1 MTIVVL
7 LRLAAVAAAASASS
21 TITTA
26 AADKFNNVYRNDGT
40 SPNLPGDSTP
50 GEQHQQRLAVVVHGK
65 PSELDNALEAIDT
78 WPHVCF
84 PYRLQYTE
92 LVFLLDTEGDG
103 SSSSSNHRLQPR
115 VVLEKQL
122 REGGGKC
129 FADTKIV
136 IGAKVISIAMCIVSC
151 VCVQ

>member
-1 MTIVVL
+1 MAIIVVL
-7 LRLAAVAAAASASS
+7 LRLAAVAAAASAS

-26 AADKFNNVYRNDGT
+26 AADEFNVYRNDGT
-40 SPNLPGDSTP
+40 SPNLPNDLIQ
-50 GEQHQQRLAVVVHGK
+50 GEGHQQRLAVVVHGK
-65 PSELDNALEAIDT
+65 PSEIDNALEALAA

-103 SSSSSNHRLQPR
+103 SSSHHRLQPR
-115 VVLEKQL
+115 VLEKQL

-136 IGAKVISIAMCIVSC
+136 IGAKVISIAMCIISC